1 MQARNMMR
9 DIQNPNILVPPVTD
23 EGMIPNLR
31 FSFSDAP
38 MKLDHGGWSREITVR
53 QLPIST
59 AIAGVNMS
67 LTAGGVRELHWHKQA
82 EWAYMLLGRARIT
95 AVDQDGRNF
104 IADVVSWRPLVL
116 PGRNSAF
123 HTGIGTLRVSARIR

>member
-1 MQARNMMR
+1 MLLEQQQPINHEDRNVPQAIRSDGAGAIDAGPRNMMR
-9 DIQNPNILVPPVTD
+9 DMQNPNILVPPVTD

-67 LTAGGVRELHWHKQA
+67 LTAGGVRELHWHK
-82 EWAYMLLGRARIT
+82 
-95 AVDQDGRNF
+95 
-104 IADVVSWRPLVL
+104 
-116 PGRNSAF
+116 
-123 HTGIGTLRVSARIR
+123 